1 MFVGEL
7 EFEDLPIKTGVG
19 YLYFLTFVFVIVVVL
34 MNLLNGLAVSD
45 TGVCRAEAEIYT
57 YKSQV
62 ELIAYTESVLL
73 GDPFNFLANF
83 PAWVWLR
90 RLPSFR
96 YVIQFTLVYI
106 LMKCLQSWY
115 HFMVKNGYKSEL
127 VSKELNHFGVIA
139 DLFQQIGGHSSR
151 FVLFC
156 SF

>member
-7 EFEDLPIKTGVG
+7 EFEDLPIETPVG

-45 TGVCRAEAEIYT
+45 TGNCRDGAEIYA

-73 GDPFNFLANF
+73 GDPFNFLANW
-83 PAWVWLR
+83 PAWIWLR

-96 YVIQFTLVYI
+96 YVIQYTLVCRYSNEMFI
-106 LMKCLQSWY
+106 IML
-115 HFMVKNGYKSEL
+115 
-127 VSKELNHFGVIA
+127 
-139 DLFQQIGGHSSR
+139 
-151 FVLFC
+151 
-156 SF
+156 

>member
-7 EFEDLPIKTGVG
+7 EFEDLPIEGVG

-62 ELIAYTESVLL
+62 DLIAYTESVLL

-83 PAWVWLR
+83 PAWIWLR

-96 YVIQFTLVYI
+96 YLIQFNLVYV
-106 LMKCLQSWY
+106 LMKCL
-115 HFMVKNGYKSEL
+115 
-127 VSKELNHFGVIA
+127 
-139 DLFQQIGGHSSR
+139 
-151 FVLFC
+151 
-156 SF
+156 

>member
-1 MFVGEL
+1 MLHKDYVRESEPDNDENTFFNQVWLALVKTTIMFIGEI
-7 EFEDLPIKTGVG
+7 EFGDLPIDSNSWLS
-19 YLYFLTFVFVIVVVL
+19 YCFLLWFVFLIIVVL

-83 PAWVWLR
+83 PAWIWLR

-96 YVIQFTLVYI
+96 YLIQFTLIDI
-106 LMKCLQSWY
+106 LMKCL
-115 HFMVKNGYKSEL
+115 
-127 VSKELNHFGVIA
+127 
-139 DLFQQIGGHSSR
+139 
-151 FVLFC
+151 
-156 SF
+156 

>member
-7 EFEDLPIKTGVG
+7 EFEDLPIEGVG

-45 TGVCRAEAEIYT
+45 TGNCRDGAEIYA

-73 GDPFNFLANF
+73 GDPFNFLANW
-83 PAWVWLR
+83 PAWIWLR

-106 LMKCLQSWY
+106 LMKCLSVCY
-115 HFMVKNGYKSEL
+115 HFMIKNVYK
-127 VSKELNHFGVIA
+127 
-139 DLFQQIGGHSSR
+139 
-151 FVLFC
+151 
-156 SF
+156 

>member
-7 EFEDLPIKTGVG
+7 EFEDLPINTGVG

-106 LMKCLQSWY
+106 LMKCLQS
-115 HFMVKNGYKSEL
+115 
-127 VSKELNHFGVIA
+127 
-139 DLFQQIGGHSSR
+139 
-151 FVLFC
+151 
-156 SF
+156 

>member
-1 MFVGEL
+1 MLHKDYVRESEPDNDENTFFNQVWSALVKTTIMFIGEI
-7 EFEDLPIKTGVG
+7 EFGDLPIDSNSWLS
-19 YLYFLTFVFVIVVVL
+19 YCFLLWFVFLIIVVL

-106 LMKCLQSWY
+106 LMKCLQS
-115 HFMVKNGYKSEL
+115 
-127 VSKELNHFGVIA
+127 
-139 DLFQQIGGHSSR
+139 
-151 FVLFC
+151 
-156 SF
+156 